1 MTKAVKKN
9 LLQAAA
15 GTLVTALIAV
25 GSLLVFSGS
34 QPVQPV
40 RAEISENETA
50 DLEAKFEI
58 ELQRSLTT
66 QHEATMD
73 AIEAQNEVLQRIEE
87 SIAKA
92 LQQQAKPVE
101 VKGQLNPVNPAK
113 AKPIRRHSSRW
124 TVEGRHNYTT
134 EFLAQHLMDEHGLDV
149 NGYTREELQTMHD
162 NLHNGYDAM
171 GLSSLK
177 STNSVPSFSVPS
189 FSPPVRYFRYK
200 TCPAGGCK

>member
-1 MTKAVKKN
+1 MTKSVKKN

-15 GTLVTALIAV
+15 GTLITSLIAV

-34 QPVQPV
+34 QPVQNV

-50 DLEAKFEI
+50 DLEAKFEV

-101 VKGQLNPVNPAK
+101 AKKQLDPVTPVKVSPV
-113 AKPIRRHSSRW
+113 RRHSSRW

-162 NLHNGYDAM
+162 NIHNGYDAM
-171 GLSSLK
+171 GLNNLQ
-177 STNSVPSFSVPS
+177 STNNVPA

>member
-15 GTLVTALIAV
+15 GTLITSLIAV

-40 RAEISENETA
+40 RAEINENETA
-50 DLEAKFEI
+50 SLEAKFEI
-58 ELQRSLTT
+58 ELQRSLTK
-66 QHEATMD
+66 QHKATMD

-87 SIAKA
+87 SIARA
-92 LQQQAKPVE
+92 LQQPKPIEVQKQLKPLNPVKAKPV
-101 VKGQLNPVNPAK
+101 
-113 AKPIRRHSSRW
+113 RRHSSRW

-134 EFLAQHLMDEHGLDV
+134 EFLAQHLVDEHGLDV
-149 NGYTREELQTMHD
+149 SGYNREELQTMHD
-162 NLHNGYDAM
+162 NIHNGYDAM
-171 GLSSLK
+171 GLSNRKNTS
-177 STNSVPSFSVPS
+177 SVPL
-189 FSPPVRYFRYK
+189 FSPPVRYFRYR

>member
-15 GTLVTALIAV
+15 GTLITGLIAV

-40 RAEISENETA
+40 RAEINENETA
-50 DLEAKFEI
+50 DLEAKFEV

-66 QHEATMD
+66 QHKATMD

-87 SIAKA
+87 SIVKA
-92 LQQQAKPVE
+92 LQSQTKPLE
-101 VKGQLNPVNPAK
+101 VQEQLDQLTPTKVRPV
-113 AKPIRRHSSRW
+113 RRHSSRW
-124 TVEGRHNYTT
+124 TVEGRRDYTT
-134 EFLAQHLMDEHGLDV
+134 EFLAQHLIDEHGLDV

-162 NLHNGYDAM
+162 NIHNGYDAM
-171 GLSSLK
+171 GISNRK
-177 STNSVPSFSVPS
+177 STNSVPS
-189 FSPPVRYFRYK
+189 FSPPVRYFRYR